1 MSIRHD
7 PSSTADGRR
16 KSWFDGAP
24 MAHRSKREQGLTG
37 EAMPLAERLSS
48 AIGTD

>member
-1 MSIRHD
+1 MQSPAIRV
-7 PSSTADGRR
+7 AEMRL
-16 KSWFDGAP
+16 DGAP